1 MQLDVMADAGEWHTD
16 AARAVLEG
24 LFPSV
29 VSRTLQGKFVGDRRT
44 SVRISASEWISSVD
58 SMSLPSVPSGRFNQ
72 KYTRHA
78 VVTPSGPEREIR
90 DTT

>member
-29 VSRTLQGKFVGDRRT
+29 VSRTLQGKFVGDGRT
-44 SVRISASEWISSVD
+44 SDPPSEWISSVD
-58 SMSLPSVPSGRFNQ
+58 YMSLPSVPSGCFNQ

-90 DTT
+90 DTA